1 MRKTVAFASAA
12 VAAISLAVA
21 APAMA
26 QNPILTADTAATNT
40 GIVGY
45 DSNGTFS
52 GVSDILAN
60 LCAATTGQQTVNP
73 AQGLSVTVCQPASST
88 QPAEPLP
95 QADWSILGLPVTG
108 IDTNITYDAIAD
120 ACDTVPSLAGLAGVT
135 LTPSAT
141 VTVAPGLSVGVCAN
155 AP

>member
-1 MRKTVAFASAA
+1 MRKSVAFASAA

-26 QNPILTADTAATNT
+26 QSPILTADTAATNT

-52 GVSDILAN
+52 GISDIVAN
-60 LCAATTGQQTVNP
+60 VCAATTGQQTVNP
-73 AQGLSVTVCQPASST
+73 AQGLSATVCQPASST
-88 QPAEPLP
+88 QAAEPLP
-95 QADWSILGLPVTG
+95 QVDFSILGLPVTG
-108 IDTNITYDAIAD
+108 IDTNGTYNAVAGICDFLPSYAI
-120 ACDTVPSLAGLAGVT
+120 VQVEQ
-135 LTPSAT
+135 
-141 VTVAPGLSVGVCAN
+141 GLSVGVCAQ